1 MSFVRRYLRLQ
12 GFRVPGDFESR
23 IPAVADPTE
32 RAIIL

>member
-12 GFRVPGDFESR
+12 GFRVPDDFESR
-23 IPAVADPTE
+23 IPTADLTE

>member
-23 IPAVADPTE
+23 IPAVADLTE